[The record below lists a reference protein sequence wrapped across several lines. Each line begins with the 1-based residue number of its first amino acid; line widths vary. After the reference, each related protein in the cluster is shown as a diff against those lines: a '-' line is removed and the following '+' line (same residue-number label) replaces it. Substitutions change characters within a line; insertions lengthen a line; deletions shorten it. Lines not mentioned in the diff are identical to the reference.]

1 MGHRVRA
8 RGLQEV
14 VGRVPSRGDIANF
27 CNQALAGLPVRYT
40 RKALMRVT
48 SYCLASSSRASSEL
62 AAVLEVVWEASCRVQ
77 GFDVSN
83 SNSAPSLR
91 LPGLLPCP
99 EGSRP
104 LAAAPECSG
113 ASRQTPAFVEYL
125 RRHAGLGQD
134 SNPAKQSR
142 IQLHVARTPRG

>member
-1 MGHRVRA
+1 MVGVRPA
-8 RGLQEV
+8 APRYGFSNKPVAL
-14 VGRVPSRGDIANF
+14 RPSSEK
-27 CNQALAGLPVRYT
+27 LPGSPIFHTPKV
-40 RKALMRVT
+40 LMRVA
-48 SYCLASSSRASSEL
+48 SCCLQSSSRSSPEL

-113 ASRQTPAFVEYL
+113 ASRQTPASVEYL

-142 IQLHVARTPRG
+142 IQLHVARTLRG